1 MERFWDARAREDA
14 FWFVDSRLEYRS
26 PDEAAFWAG
35 GEEALER
42 LLGGLGA
49 QIGPG
54 DTVVDL
60 GCGIGRLT
68 RPLAARA
75 DRVLALDVSG
85 EMLAEARRRNAHLDG
100 VEWLQ
105 GDGISLAPVGDASVD
120 AVISHVVLRHI
131 PDPSISL
138 GYIAEMGRVLR
149 PGGIAAIE
157 FSNHPG
163 THRRR
168 AKGVGERLAA
178 AAGRAPRG
186 VTDDAWLGSWLEL
199 TAVRATATEAG
210 MDVEQ
215 VVGEGTQYCAVLLR
229 RTDRPAVAP
238 TTPATYYDS
247 YWAADP
253 GKRYDPAPEL
263 RALILDGVTG
273 ATRCLDVGCGTGN
286 SYAPEL
292 ARRAGA
298 YTGVDVS
305 AHAVEAAQAAGLD
318 ARVIDD
324 AAELPF
330 EDASFDHVT
339 CIEVFE
345 HLFAPHAAA
354 AEIRR
359 VLRPGGGL
367 VVSVPNAAYWRLRA
381 NLLLG
386 TWNPMGDEQ
395 SLAKPWRDPH
405 LRFFTVATLE
415 RMLREAGFTDVR
427 AGAHGGRGLDHLTSR
442 PTAFGQG
449 RLYKAA
455 ERVRPSLLG
464 LNLHAVAVR

>member
-14 FWFVDSRLEYRS
+14 FWFVDSRLEYGS

-35 GEEALER
+35 GEEALDR
-42 LLGGLGA
+42 LLGALGA
-49 QIGPG
+49 QIGPD
-54 DTVVDL
+54 DTVLDL

-75 DRVLALDVSG
+75 GHVFAVDVSG
-85 EMLAEARRRNAHLDG
+85 EMLVEARRRNAHLQD

-105 GDGISLAPVGDASVD
+105 GDGMSLAPVGDAAVD

-138 GYIAEMGRVLR
+138 GYIREMGRVLR
-149 PGGIAAIE
+149 AGGIAAFE
-157 FSNHPG
+157 FSNHPA

-168 AKGVGERLAA
+168 TKGVRERLAA
-178 AAGRAPRG
+178 AAGRVPRG

-199 TAVRATATEAG
+199 AAVRATAAEAG
-210 MDVEQ
+210 MEVEH
-215 VVGEGTQYCAVLLR
+215 VVGEGTQYCAVMLR
-229 RTDRPAVAP
+229 RTERPAAAP
-238 TTPATYYDS
+238 TTPAAYYDS
-247 YWAADP
+247 YWAAEP

-263 RALILDGVTG
+263 GALIFDGVTP
-273 ATRCLDVGCGTGN
+273 ATRCLDVGCGTAN

-292 ARRAGA
+292 ARRSAA
-298 YTGVDVS
+298 YVGVDVS
-305 AHAVEAAQAAGLD
+305 AHAVAAARAAGLD
-318 ARVIDD
+318 AQVIED

-339 CIEVFE
+339 CIEVLE

-359 VLRPGGGL
+359 VLKPGGRL

-386 TWNPMGDEQ
+386 VWNPVGDEQ

-405 LRFFTVATLE
+405 LRFFTLATLE
-415 RMLREAGFTDVR
+415 RMLRQAGFAEVR

-449 RLYKAA
+449 RLYGAA